1 MNQKQFPSARTVK
14 QQEQNGMTSVKSVV
28 SQRKR
33 YSTKKQRLSPSNG
46 FAKNAE
52 ALSIAPGQTLA
63 MGISLYIQR
72 KKNSV
77 HCVMKLQYIHQSQIM
92 NEEAKRISLIILYY
106 LEIFIRF
113 LIRALFFTSL
123 VFIALRMTY
132 FNPALEGD
140 IKLFFTI
147 WAVAFIL
154 WIAKLFWRQNE

>member
-1 MNQKQFPSARTVK
+1 
-14 QQEQNGMTSVKSVV
+14 
-28 SQRKR
+28 
-33 YSTKKQRLSPSNG
+33 
-46 FAKNAE
+46 
-52 ALSIAPGQTLA
+52 
-63 MGISLYIQR
+63 
-72 KKNSV
+72 
-77 HCVMKLQYIHQSQIM
+77 M